1 MNHHPTAKYP
11 VVQRSHAM
19 VLDWAD
25 ELAAA
30 LGRPADAIRSEGLGA
45 GDFPAEGLLQ
55 VKLADGSLLRFRYA
69 LYVVRPGEHALGV
82 FTEHCGHHVF
92 PLHEA
97 EVSRLTETFLY
108 PPPEGD

>member
-25 ELAAA
+25 ELAAV
-30 LGRPADAIRSEGLGA
+30 LGRPADEIRSDGLGA
-45 GDFPAEGLLQ
+45 GDFPGEGVLQ
-55 VKLADGSLLRFRYA
+55 VRLADSSTLRFRYA
-69 LYVVRPGEHALGV
+69 LHAVRPSEHALAV

-92 PLHEA
+92 PLHDA
-97 EVSRLTETFLY
+97 EVSRLTETSLY
-108 PPPEGD
+108 PPPDGE